1 MQRDSAIDPRNLLPP
16 SSAFIME
23 HSSERTLAHIIGD
36 KPIGIIGVGKCGSHL
51 VRTLQPHAS
60 HPILQSD
67 PGRAKREPDFPHI
80 PLRALAEKAAIIF
93 IAADLPEIR
102 GILLH
107 IRARLRE
114 RQIIIDTGSSK
125 RDYVDI
131 LHSIDASG
139 SAQAGSIH
147 AMAKPPPEIPSWRG
161 QNGIVCTISERSRDA
176 EDLGVA
182 LFTQEQMF
190 IHKMR
195 LEEHDRMMH
204 QIQGKPHFL
213 QTGACAAMGEGL
225 PETGTVES
233 LENIGSP
240 NFELFMLSVG
250 RGATLSAALQADL
263 ITSMASSPEGLGDL
277 RRTIAQLQHIL
288 DLATHDVHRPATERQ
303 LPAFI
308 EAARA
313 KLDPTR
319 QWRKR
324 MEVKT
329 NTIVVR
335 LANIRKR
342 SLRLTAMHDR
352 KGLLKEI
359 CSILVSHGI
368 DMNAID
374 SLPGKL
380 PETVDFE
387 IGRRDAIEVNMERLQ
402 GDLARIEVLLTK
414 AGA

>member
-1 MQRDSAIDPRNLLPP
+1 
-16 SSAFIME
+16 ME
-23 HSSERTLAHIIGD
+23 HSSERTLASIIGD
-36 KPIGIIGVGKCGSHL
+36 KTIGVIGVGKCGSHL

-67 PGRAKREPDFPHI
+67 PGRAKREPDFPHL
-80 PLRALAEKAAIIF
+80 PLSELVEKAAILF
-93 IAADLPEIR
+93 IATDLTEIR

-107 IRARLRE
+107 IRAQLQE
-114 RQIIIDTGSSK
+114 QHIIIDTGSSK
-125 RDYVDI
+125 RDYID
-131 LHSIDASG
+131 LLRSIDASG

-147 AMAKPPPEIPSWRG
+147 AMTKPPPEIPSWRG
-161 QNGIVCTISERSRDA
+161 QNGIVCTISEHSRDA

-182 LFTQEQMF
+182 LFTQQQMF
-190 IHKMR
+190 IHTMR

-213 QTGACAAMGEGL
+213 QAGACAAMGEGL

-233 LENIGSP
+233 LERIGSP

-250 RGATLSAALQADL
+250 RGATLSAKLQADL
-263 ITSMASSPEGLGDL
+263 ITSMASSPEGRNDL
-277 RRTIAQLQHIL
+277 QRTIALLQHIL
-288 DLATHDVHRPATERQ
+288 DLAIHDVHLPATERQ

-308 EAARA
+308 EAARK
-313 KLDPTR
+313 KLDPTLE
-319 QWRKR
+319 WRNR
-324 MEVKT
+324 MEAKT

-342 SLRLTAMHDR
+342 SLRLTALHDR
-352 KGLLKEI
+352 KGLLKDI
-359 CSILVSHGI
+359 CSILESHGI

-380 PETVDFE
+380 PETMDFE
-387 IGRRDAIEVNMERLQ
+387 IGRKDAIEVNLQRLEE
-402 GDLARIEVLLTK
+402 DLTRIEVLLT
-414 AGA
+414 ASGS

>member
-1 MQRDSAIDPRNLLPP
+1 
-16 SSAFIME
+16 ME
-23 HSSERTLAHIIGD
+23 HSSERTLASIIGD
-36 KPIGIIGVGKCGSHL
+36 KPIGVIGVGRCGSHL
-51 VRTLQPHAS
+51 VRTLQPHSS
-60 HPILQSD
+60 HPIMQSD

-80 PLRALAEKAAIIF
+80 PLPELAEKAAIIF
-93 IAADLPEIR
+93 IATDLPEIR
-102 GILLH
+102 GVLLH
-107 IRARLRE
+107 IRAKLQE

-125 RDYVDI
+125 RDYVD
-131 LHSIDASG
+131 LLRSIDASG

-182 LFTQEQMF
+182 LFTQQQMF

-213 QTGACAAMGEGL
+213 QAGACAAMGEGL
-225 PETGTVES
+225 PETGSIES
-233 LENIGSP
+233 LEKIGSP

-250 RGATLSAALQADL
+250 RGATLPAPLQADL

-277 RRTIAQLQHIL
+277 QRTIAQLQHIL
-288 DLATHDVHRPATERQ
+288 DLATHDIHHPAAERR

-308 EAARA
+308 EAARE

-324 MEVKT
+324 MEAKT
-329 NTIVVR
+329 TTIVVR

-352 KGLLKEI
+352 KGLLQDI
-359 CSILVSHGI
+359 CSILASHGI

-387 IGRRDAIEVNMERLQ
+387 IGRKDTIEVNLQRLQ
-402 GDLARIEVLLTK
+402 EDLTKIEVLLAK
-414 AGA
+414 AEASY